1 MFINAHKP
9 RNSRRAG
16 RQKKNKKVT
25 SQGNAYASDAF
36 VTDVDTDVI
45 QESDSQTSD
54 NQAERPETVP
64 STNETSTDF
73 SKGILGSDN
82 MDPHFARLLNS
93 LTLSATGNVPQT
105 LKTAHLPTDS
115 TTPIPNSVCNIDPDI
130 VSEEKYQGHQ
140 KVKTPNLSAMLSQ
153 DLARDSSNTPIAAPN
168 GSSPFSSG
176 HLPTGSHEPSYSPR
190 QARSY
195 NVSGSVTNPPSYCPI
210 RTDISPY
217 LTKSSVDIT
226 STTRRLQQLALLER
240 VADESAKM
248 LPQVQGATTLGP
260 TPSILDTYSSSHTSI
275 PSHGIPFSG
284 VFYSTP
290 ARQLPSST
298 VQIPYNLSRSHPNQ
312 AVYDGTSQVVNNH
325 IMNHFHPAPLN
336 LPSFERPASNFG
348 VRPHSYVHDCNPTS
362 PLPTPST
369 QPRDSFPLGVSLSG
383 LNRFASAT
391 PAVDSFPSRGIPAS
405 TAQTLLSILNGNQ
418 LSQSNPA
425 VPLPANR
432 PI

>member
-1 MFINAHKP
+1 M
-9 RNSRRAG
+9 
-16 RQKKNKKVT
+16 T

-36 VTDVDTDVI
+36 ATDADTDAI

-54 NQAERPETVP
+54 NQAERPEAVS

-73 SKGILGSDN
+73 SEGILSSDN

-105 LKTAHLPTDS
+105 LKTPHLPADS
-115 TTPIPNSVCNIDPDI
+115 ATPIPNSIRNLNPDLI
-130 VSEEKYQGHQ
+130 SEEKHQGHQ
-140 KVKTPNLSAMLSQ
+140 KVRTRENLSAMLSQ
-153 DLARDSSNTPIAAPN
+153 DLARDSSSTPTAAPN

-176 HLPTGSHEPSYSPR
+176 HLPTGSYEPSYSPR
-190 QARSY
+190 QACNSHLP
-195 NVSGSVTNPPSYCPI
+195 GPVTNPTSYCPI

-217 LTKSSVDIT
+217 LTKSSVDMT

-248 LPQVQGATTLGP
+248 LPQAAALGS
-260 TPSILDTYSSSHTSI
+260 TPSLLNAYSGSHTSV
-275 PSHGIPFSG
+275 PPHGIPFSG

-290 ARQLPSST
+290 PRQLPSSA

-312 AVYDGTSQVVNNH
+312 VIYDDTSQALNNQ
-325 IMNHFHPAPLN
+325 IMNHSHPAPSK
-336 LPSFERPASNFG
+336 PSFERPASNFG
-348 VRPHSYVHDCNPTS
+348 VRPQSYVYDYNPTS
-362 PLPTPST
+362 PLPTPLI
-369 QPRDSFPLGVSLSG
+369 QPRDSFPFRVGLSG
-383 LNRFASAT
+383 HRFASAT
-391 PAVDSFPSRGIPAS
+391 PAVDSFPSRGMPVS

-418 LSQSNPA
+418 LLQSNSV
-425 VPLPANR
+425 VPPPANR

>member
-1 MFINAHKP
+1 MA
-9 RNSRRAG
+9 
-16 RQKKNKKVT
+16 

-36 VTDVDTDVI
+36 ATDADTDVI

-54 NQAERPETVP
+54 NQAERHEAVP

-73 SKGILGSDN
+73 SEGILSSDN

-105 LKTAHLPTDS
+105 LKTAHLPADS
-115 TTPIPNSVCNIDPDI
+115 TTPIPNSVRNIDPDI
-130 VSEEKYQGHQ
+130 ISEEKYQGHQ
-140 KVKTPNLSAMLSQ
+140 KLRTPKESLSAMLSQ
-153 DLARDSSNTPIAAPN
+153 DLARDSSSTPTAALN
-168 GSSPFSSG
+168 GSSSG
-176 HLPTGSHEPSYSPR
+176 HLPTSSYKPSYSPR
-190 QARSY
+190 QARNSD
-195 NVSGSVTNPPSYCPI
+195 VPGPVTNPASYCPI

-248 LPQVQGATTLGP
+248 LPQVQGATALGP
-260 TPSILDTYSSSHTSI
+260 TPSILNAYSDSHTSV

-290 ARQLPSST
+290 SRQLLPST
-298 VQIPYNLSRSHPNQ
+298 VQIPYNLSRSHPDQAIYNGTAQALNNQ
-312 AVYDGTSQVVNNH
+312 V
-325 IMNHFHPAPLN
+325 MNHSHPAPSN
-336 LPSFERPASNFG
+336 IPSFERPASSLR
-348 VRPHSYVHDCNPTS
+348 VRPHSYVHGCNPTS
-362 PLPTPST
+362 PLPAPST

-391 PAVDSFPSRGIPAS
+391 PAVDSFPSRRMPAS

-418 LSQSNPA
+418 PS
-425 VPLPANR
+425 
-432 PI
+432 

>member
-1 MFINAHKP
+1 M
-9 RNSRRAG
+9 
-16 RQKKNKKVT
+16 T

-36 VTDVDTDVI
+36 VTDADTDVI

-54 NQAERPETVP
+54 NQAERPEAVT
-64 STNETSTDF
+64 STNETSTDL
-73 SKGILGSDN
+73 SESILGSDN

-105 LKTAHLPTDS
+105 LKTAHLPADS
-115 TTPIPNSVCNIDPDI
+115 TTPIPTSVRNIDPDI
-130 VSEEKYQGHQ
+130 ISEKKYQGHQ
-140 KVKTPNLSAMLSQ
+140 KVKTSKENLSVMLPQ
-153 DLARDSSNTPIAAPN
+153 DLARDSSSTPIAAPN

-176 HLPTGSHEPSYSPR
+176 HLPTSSHEPSYSPR
-190 QARSY
+190 QAR
-195 NVSGSVTNPPSYCPI
+195 NSGPATKPPSYCPI

-217 LTKSSVDIT
+217 LAKPSVDIT

-248 LPQVQGATTLGP
+248 LPQVQGATALRP
-260 TPSILDTYSSSHTSI
+260 TPSILNAYSSSHTSV
-275 PSHGIPFSG
+275 PSHGIPLSG

-290 ARQLPSST
+290 VRQLPSST

-312 AVYDGTSQVVNNH
+312 AVYDGTSQVLNNQ
-325 IMNHFHPAPLN
+325 IMNHFHSAPLN

-362 PLPTPST
+362 PLPAPSA
-369 QPRDSFPLGVSLSG
+369 QPRDSLPVGVNLSG

-391 PAVDSFPSRGIPAS
+391 PAVDSFPSRGTPAS

-418 LSQSNPA
+418 LSQSKPV